1 MDKYGSDQDPYCY
14 EGTKILINKLHI
26 MDEEI
31 LDQAEAEFSLLGINN
46 INFNNPPYDFEYLSN
61 IHKLIFGEIYPW
73 AGSVRTIDISKGNS
87 RFCNTVRI
95 IPEVNKFLKKINSE
109 GCLGNLDH
117 NVFVSKIA
125 EYYADLNAIHP
136 FREGNG
142 RAQRVL
148 FEHIALCNGYLIRWD
163 LVTKKEWVLANI
175 YGMYYD
181 FTHLEV
187 IFSKCLIKL

>member
-1 MDKYGSDQDPYCY
+1 MDKYGADQDPYCY

-31 LDQAEAEFSLLGINN
+31 LEQAEAEFSLLGINN
-46 INFNNPPYDFEYLSN
+46 IDFNNPPYDFEYLSN
-61 IHKLIFGEIYPW
+61 IHTLIFGEIYPW

-95 IPEVNKFLKKINSE
+95 IPEVNKFFKKLNSE

-175 YGMYYD
+175 YGMYCD